1 MKIKS
6 LSYGQQGL
14 RNKSNFNDDVDYD
27 DDDDHDDYDDDHDD
41 HNYDDNDDH
50 ESLHFISYFLSK
62 ILFCCWI
69 EGQNIRIVLN
79 FIHQMSPTKTITKN
93 HKKYFS
99 PNCAYICLSRHP
111 VYKL

>member
-27 DDDDHDDYDDDHDD
+27 DDDDHDNHDYDHHDYHDYDDHDNHDYDDHDD

-62 ILFCCWI
+62 ILFCC
-69 EGQNIRIVLN
+69 
-79 FIHQMSPTKTITKN
+79 
-93 HKKYFS
+93 
-99 PNCAYICLSRHP
+99 
-111 VYKL
+111 